1 MTKKERIKKW
11 LIVIVFMLFL
21 WVIIDKII
29 IEISLIQFVAIQLIS
44 GFIELIYKHQLKKL
58 NLPVDD

>member
-21 WVIIDKII
+21 WVIIDKLI
-29 IEISLIQFVAIQLIS
+29 IEISLVQFVAIQLIS

-58 NLPVDD
+58 NLPIDD